1 MTVRG
6 RTLASREMYRDLN
19 QSTPDAH
26 EKKARFFVVACMI
39 GYVNNTSYL
48 ISL

>member
-26 EKKARFFVVACMI
+26 EKEGTLLVVACMI
-39 GYVNNTSYL
+39 GYVNNSYL